1 VWSSARKPGGRATG
15 RALQRGARLPGKVE
29 MLLDDQGLQERVARM
44 ETLLGEIE
52 ALKDQN
58 ARSKAAEIVQVL
70 LELYGEGLA
79 RMMDVIAEGEEG
91 ERAFEAFAEDELVS
105 HLLLL
110 HGLHPLD
117 VETRVA
123 KALEEVRPYLKS
135 HGGNVELLGVEGGV
149 ARVRMQGSCDGCPSS
164 AVTLK
169 LAIEEAIQK
178 AAPDLEAVEA
188 EGVAEPAPKPAT
200 TFVAAPTLRRKEK
213 KRPEEDQT
221 SWTVVGGLPQLNGGG
236 TLLKEVSG
244 EPVLFAKLGEDLYA
258 YRYLCPGCGE
268 SLEGGSLKGA
278 ELSCP
283 GCERSFDVRRAGR
296 CVDDPQLHLEPIP
309 LLVNEVAVEERQGR
323 GQRSIVKIALPS
335 AVG

>member
-1 VWSSARKPGGRATG
+1 VGPAFR
-15 RALQRGARLPGKVE
+15 GKVE

-44 ETLLGEIE
+44 EMLLGEIE
-52 ALKDQN
+52 ALKDPN
-58 ARSKAAEIVQVL
+58 ARSKAAEVVQVL

-79 RMMDVIAEGEEG
+79 RMMDTIAEGEER
-91 ERAFEAFAEDELVS
+91 EKTFDAFAGDELIS

-117 VETRVA
+117 VETRVVR
-123 KALEEVRPYLKS
+123 ALEEVRPYLQS

-149 ARVRMQGSCDGCPSS
+149 ARLRMQGSCSGCPSS
-164 AVTLK
+164 TMTLK

-178 AAPDLEAVEA
+178 AAPDLEGIEA
-188 EGVAEPAPKPAT
+188 EGVVEEPKPAPT
-200 TFVAAPTLRRKEK
+200 IVAGPTLRKKEK
-213 KRPEEDQT
+213 KRSEENGA
-221 SWTVVGGLPQLNGGG
+221 SWTVVGGLPQLSGGG
-236 TLLKEVSG
+236 LLVKEISG
-244 EPVLFAKLGEDLYA
+244 EPVLFLKLRDDFYA
-258 YRYLCPGCGE
+258 YRDLCPGCGE
-268 SLEGGSLKGA
+268 SLEGGSLNEA

-283 GCERSFDVRRAGR
+283 GCGRSYEVRRAGK

-335 AVG
+335 VVG

>member
-1 VWSSARKPGGRATG
+1 VGPAFR
-15 RALQRGARLPGKVE
+15 GKVE

-44 ETLLGEIE
+44 EMLLGEIE
-52 ALKDQN
+52 ALEDPN
-58 ARSKAAEIVQVL
+58 ARSKAAEVVQVL

-79 RMMDVIAEGEEG
+79 RMMDTIAEGEER
-91 ERAFEAFAEDELVS
+91 EKTFDAFAGDELIS

-117 VETRVA
+117 VETRVVR
-123 KALEEVRPYLKS
+123 ALEEVRPYLQS

-149 ARVRMQGSCDGCPSS
+149 ARLRMQGSCSGCPSS
-164 AVTLK
+164 TMTLK

-178 AAPDLEAVEA
+178 AAPDLEGIEA
-188 EGVAEPAPKPAT
+188 EGVVEEPKPAPT
-200 TFVAAPTLRRKEK
+200 IVAGPTLRKKEK
-213 KRPEEDQT
+213 KRSEENGA
-221 SWTVVGGLPQLNGGG
+221 SWTVVGGLPQLSGGG
-236 TLLKEVSG
+236 LLVKEISG
-244 EPVLFAKLGEDLYA
+244 EPVLFLKLRDDFYA
-258 YRYLCPGCGE
+258 YRDLCPGCGE
-268 SLEGGSLKGA
+268 SLEGGSLNEA

-283 GCERSFDVRRAGR
+283 GCGRSYEVRRAGK